1 MENMSRKHR
10 SEEEM
15 WRQDTQRRVNLVR
28 EAADEKY
35 NQMYH
40 QLTDQLRRVRTRL
53 ELMKQD
59 ASKLRHEQQAQ
70 KMDWKLLIDA
80 VQQQI
85 QGAERDLV
93 YQLDSYGKRHAQS
106 KAQLD
111 DAIYDLEVKL
121 AYEKE

>member
-15 WRQDTQRRVNLVR
+15 WRQDTQRRVNSVR
-28 EAADEKY
+28 ESADEKY

-59 ASKLRHEQQAQ
+59 AANMRHEQQET
-70 KMDWKLLIDA
+70 MNLWKNLVST
-80 VQQQI
+80 VQQQM
-85 QGAERDLV
+85 QGAERNLV
-93 YQLDSYGKRHAQS
+93 EQLETYGKRHAQA
-106 KAQLD
+106 KARID
-111 DAIYDLEVKL
+111 
-121 AYEKE
+121 